1 MKALRSSRFRRWSWL
16 VIAALVLVSFVRAG
30 FTDGPPRTDEERVRD
45 IAATLRCP
53 TCRSQSVAGSD
64 SAAAKAI
71 RVDIARRV
79 AEGQEADEIRDAIAA
94 TYGDD
99 VQLVP
104 GRSGW
109 AGLVWVL
116 PVVALVVGLAGVAA
130 AFARWRRAPQR
141 HASAEDRALVDQALA
156 RTRAG
161 APADVAGSDA
171 GEEPRG

>member
-1 MKALRSSRFRRWSWL
+1 M
-16 VIAALVLVSFVRAG
+16 IAALVLVSFARAG
-30 FTDGPPRTDEERVRD
+30 LTEGSPRTDEERVRD
-45 IAATLRCP
+45 IAATLKCP

-64 SAAAKAI
+64 SAAARAI
-71 RVDIARRV
+71 RADITRRV

-94 TYGDD
+94 TYGDE

-141 HASAEDRALVDQALA
+141 HASAEDRVLVDQALA
-156 RTRAG
+156 RVRTGTAG
-161 APADVAGSDA
+161 DAAGGSA
-171 GEEPRG
+171 GLEEPR